1 MNTFQIMQNNLN
13 TKRKNIEHN
22 ETLFSQANGL
32 IGIRGTVN
40 STIDKSPGVFING
53 FYENTAIKY
62 PEKAYGFPEI
72 GETLVKLPNVFNYK
86 IFVND
91 KIVDLNNKEKLK
103 KFKRIFD
110 LKKGIV
116 KINFIYKIN
125 NKQKINVKIEKLV
138 SFVNKNLMI
147 KELSISLNK
156 GSADLRIKDNLDFEI
171 KNKLVKDDP
180 RVGSHIQ
187 EQVLKIKRNYIE
199 KNIDIYE
206 LKTKKSK
213 NIVDI
218 FFKYNINYEKNKNY
232 TNQFN
237 YKLETS
243 KEFKLEKIVGIYPLR
258 SLEKPN
264 KSKDFHSIVK
274 KDFKKL
280 LFNSYSDF
288 KSDNKEFLNDFWEK
302 SKIEISGNEELSQG
316 LHFNLY
322 HLLQAAGSDGVSNIC
337 AKGLTGE
344 GYEGHYFWDTEI
356 YTLPF
361 FLMTNP
367 DIAKSLLMF
376 RFNTLK
382 EAKKRAKTLNFD
394 KGAKFPWRTISGI
407 ELSSYFPAGTAQ
419 YHINA
424 DIAYAVNMYYRWTND
439 LDFML
444 NHGIDI
450 LVETSRFWLSV
461 GHFNKRKQN
470 QFTIEG
476 VTGPDEYTALVNNN
490 YYTNKMAKANLK
502 YTIDFLQ
509 EIETNKKQEIFK
521 RLSMSKNEISEFIKA
536 YENMYLPFDNELKIN
551 PQDDSFLDK
560 KKWPFDKVSKD
571 KYPLLLNFHP
581 MTIYNHQVLKQADVV
596 LANVLVGDDISKNVK
611 RNNFDYYEPITTH
624 DSSLSTCV
632 YSILACEID
641 ELKKAYKLYKDNVRI
656 DLDNSHN
663 NSMHGVHTAAMG
675 GAYLGIVYG
684 FAGLRFK
691 DNELHF
697 NPKSIPN
704 IEGYNFRMNFRG
716 SIIKVKIKNDKVSYK
731 LIKGKPVKFYH
742 KEKCIFLK
750 KVGEMIKI

>member
-1 MNTFQIMQNNLN
+1 MNTFQITQNDLN
-13 TKRKNIEHN
+13 TKQKNIEHN
-22 ETLFSQANGL
+22 ETLFAQGNGL

-40 STIDKSPGVFING
+40 CTIDKSPGVFING
-53 FYENTAIKY
+53 FYENTDIKY

-86 IFVND
+86 IFINN
-91 KIVDLNNKEKLK
+91 KLVDLNKEEKLDN
-103 KFKRIFD
+103 FKRVFD
-110 LKKGIV
+110 LKQGVV
-116 KINFIYKIN
+116 KINFDYIVN
-125 NKQKINVKIEKLV
+125 NKQKINVKMERLV

-147 KELSISLNK
+147 KKLNISLNK
-156 GSADLRIKDNLDFEI
+156 GNVDLKIEDNLDFEI

-180 RVGSHIQ
+180 RVGSHIKN
-187 EQVLKIKRNYIE
+187 QVIKMKNNYIE
-199 KNIDIYE
+199 DNINVYE
-206 LKTKKSK
+206 LETKESK
-213 NIVDI
+213 NLADI
-218 FFKYNINYEKNKNY
+218 FFKYNINFENKNRY
-232 TNQFN
+232 LNKFN
-237 YKLETS
+237 YKL
-243 KEFKLEKIVGIYPLR
+243 KECDEFQLEKKVGIYPLR
-258 SLEKPN
+258 SLEKVN
-264 KSKDFHSIVK
+264 NFKEFHNVAK
-274 KDFKKL
+274 RDFKNL
-280 LFNSYSDF
+280 LSKSYKDYKNS
-288 KSDNKEFLNDFWEK
+288 NKKFLNDFWEK
-302 SKIEISGNEELSQG
+302 SKIEIIGNEELSQG

-322 HLLQAAGSDGVSNIC
+322 HLLQAAGTDGVSNIC

-376 RFNTLK
+376 RYNTLK
-382 EAKKRAKTLNFD
+382 SAKKRARKLNVD
-394 KGAKFPWRTISGI
+394 KGVKFPWRTISGI

-424 DIAYAVNMYYRWTND
+424 DIAYAVNMYYQWTND

-476 VTGPDEYTALVNNN
+476 VTGPDEYTALVDNN

-502 YTIDFLQ
+502 YTIDFL
-509 EIETNKKQEIFK
+509 EKIEKNKRKKIYK
-521 RLSMSKNEISEFIKA
+521 RLSMTKSEILDFIKA
-536 YENMYLPFDNELKIN
+536 YENMYLPFDSNLEIN
-551 PQDDSFLDK
+551 PQDDNFLDK

-581 MTIYNHQVLKQADVV
+581 MTIYNHQVLKQADVI
-596 LANVLVGDDISKNVK
+596 LANVLVGEDVSKKVK
-611 RNNFDYYEPITTH
+611 RNNFEFYEPITTH
-624 DSSLSTCV
+624 DSSLSSCV

-641 ELKKAYKLYKDNVRI
+641 KLNRAYKLYKDNVRI
-656 DLDNSHN
+656 DLDNTHN

-684 FAGLRFK
+684 FAGLRLK

-716 SIIKVKIKNDKVSYK
+716 SIIKVKIENDKVSYK
-731 LIKGKPVKFYH
+731 LIKGKSVKIYH
-742 KEKCIFLK
+742 DEKCIFLK
-750 KVGEMIKI
+750 KVGEIIKI